1 MKERRDTKSDT
12 KLSNEESDKKSDDAA
27 RKTYKEIV
35 LIEIRKEAELDDY
48 KIKGCIRSI
57 QRRGRRRKTNA
68 KAVRSGADVR
78 TGQEE

>member
-1 MKERRDTKSDT
+1 MKEQSVTKKDTKP
-12 KLSNEESDKKSDDAA
+12 SNEESDKKLDEAA

-57 QRRGRRRKTNA
+57 QRRGRR
-68 KAVRSGADVR
+68 
-78 TGQEE
+78 

>member
-12 KLSNEESDKKSDDAA
+12 KLSNEESDKKLDDAA
-27 RKTYKEIV
+27 RKTYREIV

-57 QRRGRRRKTNA
+57 QRRGRR
-68 KAVRSGADVR
+68 
-78 TGQEE
+78 

>member
-12 KLSNEESDKKSDDAA
+12 KPSNEENDKKLDDAA

-57 QRRGRRRKTNA
+57 QRRGRR
-68 KAVRSGADVR
+68 
-78 TGQEE
+78 

>member
-1 MKERRDTKSDT
+1 MKERRDTKKDT
-12 KLSNEESDKKSDDAA
+12 KLSNEENDKKLDEAA

-57 QRRGRRRKTNA
+57 QRRGRR
-68 KAVRSGADVR
+68 
-78 TGQEE
+78 

>member
-12 KLSNEESDKKSDDAA
+12 KPSNEESDKKLDNAA

-35 LIEIRKEAELDDY
+35 LIEICKEAELDDY

-57 QRRGRRRKTNA
+57 QRRGRR
-68 KAVRSGADVR
+68 
-78 TGQEE
+78 

>member
-12 KLSNEESDKKSDDAA
+12 KLSNEESDKKLDDAA
-27 RKTYKEIV
+27 RKTYREIV

-57 QRRGRRRKTNA
+57 QRGGRR
-68 KAVRSGADVR
+68 
-78 TGQEE
+78 

>member
-12 KLSNEESDKKSDDAA
+12 KLSNEESDKKLDDAA

-57 QRRGRRRKTNA
+57 QRRSRR
-68 KAVRSGADVR
+68 
-78 TGQEE
+78 

>member
-12 KLSNEESDKKSDDAA
+12 KLSNEESDKKLDDAA
-27 RKTYKEIV
+27 RKTYREIV

-57 QRRGRRRKTNA
+57 QRRSRR
-68 KAVRSGADVR
+68 
-78 TGQEE
+78 

>member
-1 MKERRDTKSDT
+1 MKEQSVIKKDTKP
-12 KLSNEESDKKSDDAA
+12 SNEESDKKLDDAT

-57 QRRGRRRKTNA
+57 QRRGRR
-68 KAVRSGADVR
+68 
-78 TGQEE
+78 

>member
-1 MKERRDTKSDT
+1 MKEQSVTKKDTKP
-12 KLSNEESDKKSDDAA
+12 SNEENDKKLDNAA

-57 QRRGRRRKTNA
+57 QRRGRR
-68 KAVRSGADVR
+68 
-78 TGQEE
+78 

>member
-1 MKERRDTKSDT
+1 MKEQRDTKKDT
-12 KLSNEESDKKSDDAA
+12 KPSNEESDKRLDDAA

-57 QRRGRRRKTNA
+57 QRRGRR
-68 KAVRSGADVR
+68 
-78 TGQEE
+78 

>member
-1 MKERRDTKSDT
+1 MKEQSDTKKDT
-12 KLSNEESDKKSDDAA
+12 KLSNEENDKKLDNAA

-57 QRRGRRRKTNA
+57 QRRGRR
-68 KAVRSGADVR
+68 
-78 TGQEE
+78 

>member
-12 KLSNEESDKKSDDAA
+12 KPSNEENDKKSDDAA

-57 QRRGRRRKTNA
+57 QRRGRR
-68 KAVRSGADVR
+68 
-78 TGQEE
+78 

>member
-1 MKERRDTKSDT
+1 MKEQSDT
-12 KLSNEESDKKSDDAA
+12 KKDTKPSNEESDKKLDNAA

-57 QRRGRRRKTNA
+57 QRGGRR
-68 KAVRSGADVR
+68 
-78 TGQEE
+78 

>member
-12 KLSNEESDKKSDDAA
+12 KLSNEERDKKLDDAT

-57 QRRGRRRKTNA
+57 QRRSRR
-68 KAVRSGADVR
+68 
-78 TGQEE
+78 

>member
-12 KLSNEESDKKSDDAA
+12 KLSNEERDKKSDDAA

-57 QRRGRRRKTNA
+57 QRRGRR
-68 KAVRSGADVR
+68 
-78 TGQEE
+78 

>member
-1 MKERRDTKSDT
+1 MKEQSVTKKDTKP
-12 KLSNEESDKKSDDAA
+12 SNEESDKKLDNAA

-57 QRRGRRRKTNA
+57 QRRGRR
-68 KAVRSGADVR
+68 
-78 TGQEE
+78 

>member
-1 MKERRDTKSDT
+1 MKERRDTKKDT
-12 KLSNEESDKKSDDAA
+12 KPSNEESDKRLDDAA

-57 QRRGRRRKTNA
+57 QRRGRR
-68 KAVRSGADVR
+68 
-78 TGQEE
+78 

>member
-12 KLSNEESDKKSDDAA
+12 KPSNEESDKKLDDAA

-57 QRRGRRRKTNA
+57 QRRGRR
-68 KAVRSGADVR
+68 
-78 TGQEE
+78 

>member
-12 KLSNEESDKKSDDAA
+12 KLSNEENDKKLDDAA
-27 RKTYKEIV
+27 RKTHKEIV

-57 QRRGRRRKTNA
+57 QRRGRR
-68 KAVRSGADVR
+68 
-78 TGQEE
+78 

>member
-12 KLSNEESDKKSDDAA
+12 KLSNEENDKKLDNAA

-57 QRRGRRRKTNA
+57 QRRGRSR
-68 KAVRSGADVR
+68 
-78 TGQEE
+78 

>member
-1 MKERRDTKSDT
+1 MKERRDTKKDT
-12 KLSNEESDKKSDDAA
+12 KPSNEERDKKLDDAA

-57 QRRGRRRKTNA
+57 QRRGRRGKTNA

>member
-1 MKERRDTKSDT
+1 MKEQSVIKSDT
-12 KLSNEESDKKSDDAA
+12 KPSNEESDKKLDDAA

-57 QRRGRRRKTNA
+57 QRRGRR
-68 KAVRSGADVR
+68 
-78 TGQEE
+78 